1 MLGEGVGQDKMTW
14 NRMMFEIDNKNKDL
28 YTNSPYCMKVD

>member
-1 MLGEGVGQDKMTW
+1 MLGEGGGTGQNDMEQ
-14 NRMMFEIDNKNKDL
+14 NVDSKNKDL